1 MTNRFSA
8 RADFGEHI
16 GFIWSIAELLRGNY
30 KQSEYGKVVLPFTVL
45 RRLDCVLAPTKD
57 AVQAQLETLPDNMD
71 DTMRETALNL
81 VSGYNFHNVSP
92 FSFEILLD
100 DADNIAANLNNLIN
114 GFSYDVRDI
123 FIDRFKLPGQI
134 ARLDRDN
141 LLYLIVSRFAQAD
154 LHPDRVSNLQMG
166 YIFEELI
173 RRFSEQSNETAG
185 EHFTPRE
192 VIRLMVNLL
201 FLEDGDTLTKRG
213 IIRTLYDPACGTGG
227 MLSIAEEY
235 LRELNPG
242 ASLIVYGQELNDESY
257 ATCKSDMMIK
267 GQNAKNIY
275 PGNSF
280 TDDGL
285 PDATFDYML
294 SNPPFGVAWKKVES
308 TIKDEARYLGYSGRF
323 GAGLPRVSDGSL
335 LFVQHMISKF
345 NQNGNRSRLAVVLNG
360 SPLFTG
366 GAGSGESEIRR
377 WIIENDYLE
386 AIVAL
391 PTDMF
396 YNTGIATY
404 LWIITNEKTPPR
416 KGKVQLINATDFH
429 VPMRQSLGSKRKQ
442 ISDEQIEQITQL
454 FGDAECNRFGTGFEG
469 CERNGRV
476 KIFDNID
483 FGYQR
488 ITIERPLKLNFQVS
502 TDRVDILKAA
512 RGFAR
517 LPEEQQQRILAVLAT
532 LDSNQRYK
540 NRDVFTG
547 ILTDAFTKAR
557 VNVTAAQLKLICQ
570 SLGERDETADVCLS
584 ANRHGTNR
592 RGEPEP
598 DPELRDYENVPLRED
613 VDAYFVREVL
623 PHVPGAWIDHQKTKV
638 GYEIPFNRHFYVF
651 KPPRALDEI
660 DAELKD
666 VTDRIV
672 EMIGGLSH
680 A

>member
-1 MTNRFSA
+1 MTQLNSSSIRT
-8 RADFGEHI
+8 DFGEHI

-45 RRLDCVLAPTKD
+45 RRLDCVLVPTKG

-81 VSGYNFHNVSP
+81 ASGHNFHNTSP
-92 FSFEILLD
+92 FTFATLLD
-100 DADNIAANLNNLIN
+100 DPDNIAANLNNLIN
-114 GFSYDVRDI
+114 GFSHDVRDI
-123 FIDRFKLPGQI
+123 FIDRFKLPEQI

-141 LLYLIVSRFAQAD
+141 MLYLIVSRFAQAD

-227 MLSIAEEY
+227 MLSVAEEY
-235 LRELNPG
+235 LRELNPY

-257 ATCKSDMMIK
+257 ATCKSDMIIK
-267 GQNAKNIY
+267 GQNAKNIH

-285 PDATFDYML
+285 ADEKFDYML
-294 SNPPFGVAWKKVES
+294 SNPPFGVEWKKVES
-308 TIKDEARYLGYSGRF
+308 TIKDEAQHLGYRGRF

-345 NQNGNRSRLAVVLNG
+345 NQNGDVSRLAVVLNG

-386 AIVAL
+386 AIIAL

-404 LWIITNEKTPPR
+404 IWIITNQKTPPR
-416 KGKVQLINATDFH
+416 KGKVQLIDATDFH
-429 VPMRQSLGSKRKQ
+429 MPMRQSLGSKRKQ
-442 ISDEQIEQITQL
+442 ISDEQIAQITQL
-454 FGDAECNRFGTGFEG
+454 FGDFEDVK
-469 CERNGRV
+469 GRV
-476 KIFDNID
+476 QIFDNAD

-488 ITIERPLKLNFQVS
+488 ITIEHPLKRNFQVS
-502 TDRVDILKAA
+502 DDRLEVLKAG

-517 LPEEQQQRILAVLAT
+517 LPEEQQQRVLTALQT
-532 LDSNQRYK
+532 LNRNQRYK

-547 ILTDAFTKAR
+547 ILTDAFAKAR
-557 VNVTAAQLKLICQ
+557 VNVPPAQLKLIWQ
-570 SLGERDETADVCLS
+570 ALSEADESADVC
-584 ANRHGTNR
+584 TNR
-592 RGEPEP
+592 KGEPEP
-598 DPELRDYENVPLRED
+598 DAELRDYENVPLRED
-613 VDAYFVREVL
+613 VDTYFKREVL
-623 PHVPGAWIDHQKTKV
+623 PHVPQAWIDHRKTTV